1 MPENLFFLTVR
12 SDIVEVPFRR
22 QDRRV
27 LNARK
32 KRVGDRKLIR
42 CLASTG
48 ALLLLLGGACFALW
62 WQLEDG
68 QFSQN
73 GIFFLQRSFFVV

>member
-1 MPENLFFLTVR
+1 MSRGIE
-12 SDIVEVPFRR
+12 EVPFRR
-22 QDRRV
+22 QDRRI

-42 CLASTG
+42 CLVATG
-48 ALLLLLGGACFALW
+48 ALLLLLGGAAFALW

-68 QFSQN
+68 EDD
-73 GIFFLQRSFFVV
+73 